1 MAIGWRAPLLWA
13 SLVLLPA
20 LVDAR
25 PSQAMHRA
33 SLAGLYT
40 FAFAIFGVTGV
51 QFYMLATG
59 KGSSLI
65 ASVQDTEVPVIFGDS
80 RAHRDVKYRSSA
92 SDEARRELLEKRKE
106 QYASMP
112 DWLRQLFPAP
122 REGGDLYQAPA
133 RAEEEPTAEEGSLM
147 WYVQND
153 LLYKRV
159 RAWMRSS

>member
-1 MAIGWRAPLLWA
+1 M
-13 SLVLLPA
+13 SLVLLPT
-20 LVDAR
+20 LVDAG
-25 PSQAMHRA
+25 PSQAFHRA

-59 KGSSLI
+59 RGSSLI

-80 RAHRDVKYRSSA
+80 RAHRDAKYRSSA

-112 DWLRQLFPAP
+112 DWLRQLFPVP
-122 REGGDLYQAPA
+122 REGSDLY
-133 RAEEEPTAEEGSLM
+133 EEPTGAEEAPTAQQGSFM

-159 RAWMRSS
+159 RAWLRGP